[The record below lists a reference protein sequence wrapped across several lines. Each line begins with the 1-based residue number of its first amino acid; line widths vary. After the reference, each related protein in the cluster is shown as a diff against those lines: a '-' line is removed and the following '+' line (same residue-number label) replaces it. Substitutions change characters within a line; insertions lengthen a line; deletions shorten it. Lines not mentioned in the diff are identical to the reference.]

1 MTEVLI
7 VIEVSALQFGEGRGR
22 GYYKT
27 NVSHYYITSRKT
39 IAGADLTERGFVLP
53 LQDAS
58 LQNLDV

>member
-53 LQDAS
+53 L
-58 LQNLDV
+58 